1 MSGEAAA
8 PGAWPAKAAAGSSKA
23 AAGNIKA
30 VADVATIVQASRP
43 LLKAEWFICRSYFF
57 MPAGMFM

>member
-1 MSGEAAA
+1 MSGEAARA
-8 PGAWPAKAAAGSSKA
+8 GGWPAQAT
-23 AAGNIKA
+23 
-30 VADVATIVQASRP
+30 VEFATIVQASRL